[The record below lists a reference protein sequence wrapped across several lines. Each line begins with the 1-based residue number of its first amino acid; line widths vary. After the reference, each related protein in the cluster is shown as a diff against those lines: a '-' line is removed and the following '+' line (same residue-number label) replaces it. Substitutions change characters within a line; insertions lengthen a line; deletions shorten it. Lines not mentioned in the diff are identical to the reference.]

1 MRTGPRKLVLYGLW
15 LPLALVLIPAEAAMK
30 KGARRLAAV
39 LILLSV
45 LLACSGAKSTN
56 SNRPPPTPAAPLA
69 ATTTPA
75 GAYTIVIH
83 AHAGAMES
91 STAVQLTVQ

>member
-1 MRTGPRKLVLYGLW
+1 
-15 LPLALVLIPAEAAMK
+15 LALVFVPTEAAK
-30 KGARRLAAV
+30 RRLGLLAA
-39 LILLSV
+39 LILFSI

-56 SNRPPPTPAAPLA
+56 VTTSPIPSAPVA
-69 ATTTPA
+69 GTVTPA

-83 AHAGAMES
+83 ARAGAMDS